1 MSEHPRF
8 LKANMLV
15 LFFKDDM
22 RRGWKL
28 VRPSLPPITF
38 SCPPRPA
45 CSECPE
51 CPGPDYSLVG
61 DYSLRPLPLQER
73 PSCLVPVPAVT
84 LFRCASF
91 PLDCLFFCVGV
102 CRREGP
108 QRMQEGKEECRRPCS
123 RTSVTGHFRAP
134 VPETVANFLGLH
146 GVPTLLLPVSALLFS
161 CTARH
166 ANHLVQNYK
175 ATQLYAF
182 A

>member
-1 MSEHPRF
+1 MSSTSCMLRMSWMSWPR
-8 LKANMLV
+8 LQPRRRLLV
-15 LFFKDDM
+15 AATSAPRASF
-22 RRGWKL
+22 
-28 VRPSLPPITF
+28 V
-38 SCPPRPA
+38 PRP
-45 CSECPE
+45 CSC
-51 CPGPDYSLVG
+51 CYT
-61 DYSLRPLPLQER
+61 
-73 PSCLVPVPAVT
+73 VPFLYT
-84 LFRCASF
+84 ASF

-146 GVPTLLLPVSALLFS
+146 GAPTLLLPVSALLFS

-175 ATQLYAF
+175 ATQLCAF